1 MRQTRVSVSKRGSIQ
16 ILALMDGVWRSI
28 AIDDDEA
35 KTLVLELLKALDR
48 KGASE

>member
-16 ILALMDGVWRSI
+16 ILTLMDGVWRGI